1 MATSNTVKK
10 VLERLSNRGANKA
23 SRKALNNE
31 ISKQKDL
38 GTFLPDDAYDGN
50 LITPTRLRTKQQRT
64 ARQNS
69 RVEKKRRRADEGL
82 ASLNTINPQERLL
95 PAIGSTAKTLYG
107 SARANLGEPGSLKRA
122 GIGVIQSSAASA
134 AVSGGMAAI
143 QGNDPWEAAKS
154 GAFKGAVAGVGYQG
168 LKAATHAHTGSI
180 KGNLKHIA
188 STTKQT
194 YQAHTVAGNTAMRTS
209 KNGVSNQLK
218 RVLDANQASRK
229 TESIF
234 GLNK

>member
-1 MATSNTVKK
+1 MAMNKAASKIF
-10 VLERLSNRGANKA
+10 ERITNRGTNKA
-23 SRKALNNE
+23 SRKALANE
-31 ISKQKDL
+31 VTKQKNL

-64 ARQNS
+64 ARQTS
-69 RVEKKRRRADEGL
+69 RVEKKKRRADEGI
-82 ASLNTINPQERLL
+82 ASLNTINPQERVL
-95 PAIGSTAKTLYG
+95 PRIGSTAKTLYG
-107 SARANLGEPGSLKRA
+107 SARTNLGEPGSLKRA
-122 GIGVIQSSAASA
+122 GIGVVQSSAASA
-134 AVSGGMAAI
+134 AVSGGMAAL

-154 GAFKGAVAGVGYQG
+154 GAFKGAIGGVGYQG
-168 LKAATHAHTGSI
+168 LKAATHAQTGSI

-194 YQAHTVAGNTAMRTS
+194 YQAHTMAGNAAMRSS

-218 RVLDANQASRK
+218 RVLDANQASRQ